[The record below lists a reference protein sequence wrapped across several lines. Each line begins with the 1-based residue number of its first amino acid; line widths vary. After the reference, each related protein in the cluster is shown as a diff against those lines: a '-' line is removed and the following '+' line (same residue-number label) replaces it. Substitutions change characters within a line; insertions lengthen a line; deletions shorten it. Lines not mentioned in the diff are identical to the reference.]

1 MHAETYTEPHI
12 RRDHEAVL
20 LTAGPREPAVNNS
33 VLSEAAQC
41 VFVEDCCGVIVVQLQ
56 VNI

>member
-33 VLSEAAQC
+33 TLSTEIQGD
-41 VFVEDCCGVIVVQLQ
+41 FVKDCCGVVVVQLQ